1 MDLLLVSPVSPRTI
15 IFGKLVPYFL
25 LSCIILALMLV
36 MSYTILEIPLSAAI
50 FNVVWVTV
58 LYVVLSLSLGLLIST
73 LVDMQLAALIIS
85 AIVCMIPI
93 IMFSGMIFPIDNMPE
108 ALQWFSC
115 IIPAR
120 WYVAAMRKLMI
131 QQLPVTYIF
140 QEVIILAVMTLLII
154 TVAIKKFNK
163 SK

>member
-1 MDLLLVSPVSPRTI
+1 MER
-15 IFGKLVPYFL
+15 
-25 LSCIILALMLV
+25 
-36 MSYTILEIPLSAAI
+36 
-50 FNVVWVTV
+50 TV

-73 LVDMQLAALIIS
+73 LVDTQLAALIIS

-140 QEVIILAVMTLLII
+140 KEVIILAAMTLLII